1 MALIVL
7 GAKLGLHASF
17 ERSRVKMLVAEAAFS
32 VGDYGASAE
41 WVAEVL
47 KSWPQSSSSSSTP
60 PTHTHTDHDGLFLL
74 LPFET
79 HNNNT
84 ESIEATAKRNF
95 RAHACELALKL
106 IACEEWS
113 DLQARI
119 LLCGVALA
127 QTEGSNMGPL
137 LNWWELLNIEV
148 QNRQA
153 FALMNETAKHKSG
166 ISRTQQHKV
175 RESKPDTVTAEQVP
189 NLYCPPTEFQ
199 LGFFAGDGLAPTWQ
213 KAQHMLK
220 DVEACIRVLNK
231 PTGHEDVHPN
241 AKELLLHAALYH
253 RGALFNRKRT
263 LLQLSQ
269 DVSYNELDR
278 CLIGLSRIHLRPIV
292 RGRQVG
298 DVDPRAAGQSALS
311 NDLSKL
317 SMAELGNDVQNIQIA
332 IAYLLSIADIEQ
344 VVKLLDQALEK
355 SHKTAVKTSANVA
368 TYIYAVDA
376 YVLQESKL
384 GSALDTTTY
393 CRSIADLG
401 SVVKKRHHGSL
412 DVRRSVL
419 SSAQS
424 RVSFLTSHFLA
435 IKPVTMTFF
444 FLQ

>member
-32 VGDYGASAE
+32 VGDYGSSAE

-47 KSWPQSSSSSSTP
+47 KSWPHSSSSSSSAIPHMEHGGT
-60 PTHTHTDHDGLFLL
+60 L
-74 LPFET
+74 LPFDTHDTVVNVET
-79 HNNNT
+79 
-84 ESIEATAKRNF
+84 TAKRNF
-95 RAHACELALKL
+95 HAHACELALKL
-106 IACEEWS
+106 ISSEEWS

-153 FALMNETAKHKSG
+153 FALMNETAKQKYG
-166 ISRTQQHKV
+166 VSRTQQKV
-175 RESKPDTVTAEQVP
+175 RDTTPDTVTVDKVP
-189 NLYCPPTEFQ
+189 NLYCPPTELQ
-199 LGFFAGDGLAPTWQ
+199 LGFFAGDSPAPTWQ

-253 RGALFNRKRT
+253 RGALLNRKRT

-269 DVSYNELDR
+269 GVSYNELDR

-298 DVDPRAAGQSALS
+298 DVDPRAAGQSAFS
-311 NDLSKL
+311 NDLAKL
-317 SMAELGNDVQNIQIA
+317 SVVELVSEVQNVQIA

-355 SHKTAVKTSANVA
+355 SHKTAVKTTANL
-368 TYIYAVDA
+368 TTFIYAIEA
-376 YVLQESKL
+376 YALQESKL
-384 GSALDTTTY
+384 GSVLDTKTY

-401 SVVKKRHHGSL
+401 AAVKKRHVGSA
-412 DVRRSVL
+412 DVSRSVL
-419 SSAQS
+419 SQ
-424 RVSFLTSHFLA
+424 A
-435 IKPVTMTFF
+435 ITIVCRDHPFF
-444 FLQ
+444 FGGGGC